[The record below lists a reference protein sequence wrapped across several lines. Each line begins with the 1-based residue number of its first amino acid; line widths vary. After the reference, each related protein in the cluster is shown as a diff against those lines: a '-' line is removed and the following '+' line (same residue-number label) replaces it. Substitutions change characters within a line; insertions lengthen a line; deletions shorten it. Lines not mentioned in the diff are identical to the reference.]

1 MLRLES
7 YGLKVIQI
15 LLFLIT
21 TLWTVKK
28 AYTCIPSAHISINLD
43 KVTWETPKATAHTVF
58 TVTHCYC
65 LRTQKA
71 STKIYH
77 PAPRKKQLFTI
88 PAKITWYKQW
98 LKKCFLSRK
107 HL

>member
-1 MLRLES
+1 MLHLES

-43 KVTWETPKATAHTVF
+43 KVTWETPKATAHMGFHCNSLLLLQNTESINKNLPPSSPQKTTLYHPSKNYLVQ
-58 TVTHCYC
+58 TVT
-65 LRTQKA
+65 
-71 STKIYH
+71 
-77 PAPRKKQLFTI
+77 
-88 PAKITWYKQW
+88 
-98 LKKCFLSRK
+98 
-107 HL
+107 